1 MVYHRCREQ
10 GEIQLEEIGLPFF
23 RQLEKMG
30 EENRGLFTQPAK
42 GILKIGNW
50 VGVVGT
56 PAGTLEVYP
65 KIGENFTERR
75 AILLKLLSSL
85 PNSPFR
91 KIPLSLSP
99 QLSPFSPSSPPLL
112 SLFVSHFLEEMEKI
126 GKWGLY
132 RGFSPEIVNSPFLTG
147 KLLSAHFSRNGGR
160 KERFLVEVEE
170 VKGDTLSNRLLKTA
184 QLEELKRRNRLLPSF
199 RRFPKF
205 YLSALQWAQLILGI
219 GDGEIEN
226 GKNKLPLSSGVALIY
241 TPSTLFERGVLA
253 FLKKKIPSK
262 NLHFHPS
269 ISIGGGRTLAPDA
282 IINRSIFEIKWKKI
296 FKGRDVNR
304 NDIYQVMGYLLRF
317 GLTRGFLVYPFTSP
331 LPPLPNRGKILFSS
345 FGKRIEIAPLFFDI
359 LREKFYWA
367 GKSTPKEDGG
377 SKKL

>member
-1 MVYHRCREQ
+1 
-10 GEIQLEEIGLPFF
+10 
-23 RQLEKMG
+23 
-30 EENRGLFTQPAK
+30 
-42 GILKIGNW
+42 
-50 VGVVGT
+50 
-56 PAGTLEVYP
+56 
-65 KIGENFTERR
+65 
-75 AILLKLLSSL
+75 
-85 PNSPFR
+85 
-91 KIPLSLSP
+91 
-99 QLSPFSPSSPPLL
+99 
-112 SLFVSHFLEEMEKI
+112 
-126 GKWGLY
+126 
-132 RGFSPEIVNSPFLTG
+132 
-147 KLLSAHFSRNGGR
+147 
-160 KERFLVEVEE
+160 
-170 VKGDTLSNRLLKTA
+170 
-184 QLEELKRRNRLLPSF
+184 LEELKRRNRLLPSF

-317 GLTRGFLVYPFTSP
+317 GLTRGFLVYPFISP
-331 LPPLPNRGKILFSS
+331 LPPLPNRGKILFFS

-367 GKSTPKEDGG
+367 GKPTPKEDGG